1 MRVALVINAAAG
13 SVEGS
18 VGPDVIRNKLAA
30 AGIAIAEEPD
40 PDAPLP
46 ERLKAAA
53 GSADIAAIVV
63 AGGDGTIGCAAQV
76 LTGQEVPLAI
86 LPFGTMNLLAK
97 DLGLPLDLDGAVA
110 TLRAGAARAIDVGE
124 VNGRVFLINSV
135 LGLPAR
141 MARHREARR
150 GRMGAVDYLR
160 MAMGLVRHLGRYP
173 RLTATGSI
181 DGRERRL
188 KVRALA
194 VINNDYDE
202 APGQIL
208 ARSTV
213 DGGTLTLYLFPKL
226 SILGMLR
233 LGLGFAIGSWRN
245 LPGLERQAVSDL
257 TITAPRRSL
266 RVMNDGEVSL
276 IASPLIYRIRPRA
289 LRVIVPRET
298 MP

>member
-13 SVEGS
+13 SVEDS
-18 VGPDVIRNKLAA
+18 AGPDAIRSKLVA
-30 AGIAIAEEPD
+30 AGIVIAEELD
-40 PDAPLP
+40 PEAPLP

-53 GSADIAAIVV
+53 ASADITAVVV
-63 AGGDGTIGCAAQV
+63 AGGDGTIACAAQV
-76 LTGQEVPLAI
+76 LTGQPVPLAI
-86 LPFGTMNLLAK
+86 LPLGTMNLLAK

-110 TLRAGAARAIDVGE
+110 TLRAGADRAIDVGE

-141 MARHREARR
+141 MAKHREARR
-150 GRMGAVDYLR
+150 GRMGAFDYLR

-188 KVRALA
+188 NVRALA

-202 APGQIL
+202 VPGQIL

-233 LGLGFAIGSWRN
+233 LGLGFAIGSWHH
-245 LPGLERQAVSDL
+245 LPGLERHAMTNL
-257 TITAPRRSL
+257 TITAHRRSL

-276 IASPLIYRIRPRA
+276 IASPLTYRIRPRA

-298 MP
+298 MR

>member
-13 SVEGS
+13 SVNGKA
-18 VGPDVIRNKLAA
+18 GPDAIRDALRA
-30 AGIAIAEEPD
+30 AGIDIAEESGS
-40 PDAPLP
+40 DAPLP
-46 ERLKAAA
+46 DRLKAASGLA
-53 GSADIAAIVV
+53 GITAIVV
-63 AGGDGTIGCAAQV
+63 AGGDGTIACAAQV
-76 LTGQEVPLAI
+76 LTGQDVPLAI
-86 LPFGTMNLLAK
+86 LPLGTMNLLAK

-110 TLRAGAARAIDVGE
+110 VLRAVAVRAIDVGE

-141 MARHREARR
+141 MAKHREARR

-160 MAMGLVRHLGRYP
+160 MAMGLVRHVGRYP

-181 DGRERRL
+181 DGHERRL
-188 KVRALA
+188 SVRALA

-208 ARSTV
+208 TRSTV
-213 DGGTLTLYLFPKL
+213 DGGRLTLYLFPKL
-226 SILGMLR
+226 SVPGMLR
-233 LGLGFAIGSWRN
+233 LGLGFAMGSWRH
-245 LPGLERQAVSDL
+245 LPGLERHAVTDL

-276 IASPLIYRIRPRA
+276 MASPLTYRIRPRA
-289 LRVIVPRET
+289 LRVIVPGEPT
-298 MP
+298 L